1 MAHIHSRSPYFVNTS
16 DADLQS
22 ATLALYIYTGQ
33 QTVAR
38 PASPTY
44 TLTATAINNEVTFE
58 IGDLINDKIQ
68 FIYDGTYRTDAV
80 WVDYQVTQ
88 QLSSSTNV
96 ETMVQKFAVDGYN
109 YFSEGANYDTDRE
122 VLLSTD
128 YIRVLKGEDIEFP
141 INRNY
146 EDNGTTIGSVV
157 GRAANNNNTTN
168 VASVS
173 SSDLSGQV
181 IQYVNFPYNSS
192 TNKIVVRNSTFGVI
206 KEIPIIYEEECK
218 FDPYKLTFVNRYG
231 AMEDMWFFKRSD
243 RSLTVESQTYQ
254 NNQILSGGTYN
265 VREAQMRKYNVTS
278 KESMSLNTG
287 FLREEFNESFTQ
299 LMQSEKVW
307 ITLDNDF
314 VPVNIKDTDLSF
326 KTSLNDKLINYGIE
340 IEFAFNKM
348 NTVR

>member
-1 MAHIHSRSPYFVNTS
+1 MAHINSRSPYFVNTT

-68 FIYDGTYRTDAV
+68 FIYDGTYRSDAV

-109 YFSEGANYDTDRE
+109 YFSEGANYTTDRMP
-122 VLLSTD
+122 LLSVD
-128 YIRVLKGEDIEFP
+128 YIRVLKGEDFKFP
-141 INRNY
+141 VNRNF
-146 EDNGTTIGSVV
+146 DNGTDSTFNCILVRAG
-157 GRAANNNNTTN
+157 AANVDNTIT
-168 VASVS
+168 

-181 IQYVNFPYNSS
+181 IRHINMPYNDKNS
-192 TNKIVVRNSTFGVI
+192 VVRIQGDVSGVI

-218 FDPYKLTFVNRYG
+218 FDPYKLTFINRWGCYG
-231 AMEDMWFFKRSD
+231 RYVV
-243 RSLTVESQTYQ
+243 LQ
-254 NNQILSGGTYN
+254 
-265 VREAQMRKYNVTS
+265 
-278 KESMSLNTG
+278 
-287 FLREEFNESFTQ
+287 
-299 LMQSEKVW
+299 EK
-307 ITLDNDF
+307 
-314 VPVNIKDTDLSF
+314 
-326 KTSLNDKLINYGIE
+326 
-340 IEFAFNKM
+340 
-348 NTVR
+348 

>member
-1 MAHIHSRSPYFVNTS
+1 MAHINSRSPYFVNTS

-58 IGDLINDKIQ
+58 IGDLIKDKIQ
-68 FIYDGTYRTDAV
+68 FIYDGTYRSDAV

-109 YFSEGANYDTDRE
+109 YFSEGANYTTDRMP
-122 VLLSTD
+122 LLSVD
-128 YIRVLKGEDIEFP
+128 YIRVLKGEDFKFP
-141 INRNY
+141 VNRNF
-146 EDNGTTIGSVV
+146 DNGVDSTFNCILVRAG
-157 GRAANNNNTTN
+157 AANVDNTLT
-168 VASVS
+168 

-181 IQYVNFPYNSS
+181 IRHINMPYNDKNS
-192 TNKIVVRNSTFGVI
+192 VVRIQGDVSGVI
-206 KEIPIIYEEECK
+206 KEVPIIYEEECK
-218 FDPYKLTFVNRYG
+218 FDPYKLTFINRWG

-243 RSLTVESQTYQ
+243 KSLTVENQTYQ

-265 VREAQMRKYNVTS
+265 VREAQMKRYNVTS

-326 KTSLNDKLINYGIE
+326 KTSLNDKLINYGVE

>member
-16 DADLQS
+16 DAALES

-38 PASPTY
+38 PSTPTY

-68 FIYDGTYRTDAV
+68 FIYDGTYRTDADC
-80 WVDYQVTQ
+80 VDYQVTQ
-88 QLSSSTNV
+88 QLTGSTNT
-96 ETMVQKFAVDGYN
+96 EAMVQKFAVDGYN
-109 YFSEGANYDTDRE
+109 YFSEGANYYFDTKH
-122 VLLSTD
+122 LLSVD
-128 YIRVLKGEDIEFP
+128 AIRVLDGEDYKVA

-146 EDNGTTIGSVV
+146 ENNGVTINSVRTV
-157 GRAANNNNTTN
+157 KTNSNTN
-168 VASVS
+168 IYSVS

-181 IQYVNFPYNSS
+181 IHYYTIGYHVQNQSLRINLSDSS
-192 TNKIVVRNSTFGVI
+192 SV
-206 KEIPIIYEEECK
+206 EIPIIYESECK
-218 FDPYKLTFVNRYG
+218 FDPYKLTYINRYG

-243 RSLTVESQTYQ
+243 KSLTVESQTYQ

-287 FLREEFNESFTQ
+287 FLREDFNESFTQ

>member
-1 MAHIHSRSPYFVNTS
+1 MAHIHSRSPYFVNTT
-16 DADLQS
+16 DANLES
-22 ATLALYIYTGQ
+22 AQLALYIYTGQ
-33 QTVAR
+33 QTVDR
-38 PASPTY
+38 PSSPTY
-44 TLTATAINNEVTFE
+44 TLQSTAINNEVTFE
-58 IGDLINDKIQ
+58 IGQLINDKIQ

-88 QLSSSTNV
+88 QLNGSTNV
-96 ETMVQKFAVDGYN
+96 ETMVQKFSVDGYN
-109 YFSEGANYDTDRE
+109 YFSEGANYSVDKAFLTS
-122 VLLSTD
+122 VD
-128 YIRVLKGEDIEFP
+128 YIRALEGEDIE
-141 INRNY
+141 IGVNKNY
-146 EDNGTTIGSVV
+146 DNGGVTLSEVSTRRTGAGGVN
-157 GRAANNNNTTN
+157 AYT
-168 VASVS
+168 VA

-181 IQYVNFPYNSS
+181 IHYYTVSYNANNTDLRMTFSDGS
-192 TNKIVVRNSTFGVI
+192 IVDV
-206 KEIPIIYEEECK
+206 PITYEAECK
-218 FDPYKLTFVNRYG
+218 FDPYKLTYINRYG

-243 RSLTVESQTYQ
+243 KSLTVESQTYQ

-278 KESMSLNTG
+278 KETMSLNTG

-307 ITLDNDF
+307 ITLENDF
-314 VPVNIKDTDLSF
+314 VPVNIKDTDLAF

>member
-16 DADLQS
+16 DANLQS

-38 PASPTY
+38 PSTPTY

-88 QLSSSTNV
+88 QLTSSTNV
-96 ETMVQKFAVDGYN
+96 ETMVQKMAVDGYN
-109 YFSEGANYDTDRE
+109 YFSEGANYATDKE
-122 VLLSTD
+122 ALTSVD
-128 YIRVLKGEDIEFP
+128 YIRALNGEDIKIA

-146 EDNGTTIGSVV
+146 DNGGVTINNVRTMRASSGS
-157 GRAANNNNTTN
+157 N
-168 VASVS
+168 VYTVT

-181 IQYVNFPYNSS
+181 IYYYTIAANANNTALRVDLSDGTQ
-192 TNKIVVRNSTFGVI
+192 KL
-206 KEIPIIYEEECK
+206 IPIIYEDECK
-218 FDPYKLTFVNRYG
+218 FDPYKLTFINRYG

-243 RSLTVESQTYQ
+243 KSLTVENQTYQ

-265 VREAQMRKYNVTS
+265 VREAQMKRYNVTS
-278 KESMSLNTG
+278 KESMSLNSG
-287 FLREEFNESFTQ
+287 FLREDFNESFTQ

-314 VPVNIKDTDLSF
+314 VPVNIKDTDLAYKS
-326 KTSLNDKLINYGIE
+326 SLNDKLINYGIE

>member
-1 MAHIHSRSPYFVNTS
+1 MAHINSRSPYFVNTT

-58 IGDLINDKIQ
+58 IGDLIKDKIQ
-68 FIYDGTYRTDAV
+68 FIYDGTYRSDAV

-96 ETMVQKFAVDGYN
+96 ETMVQKMALDGYN
-109 YFSEGANYDTDRE
+109 YFSEGANYTTDK
-122 VLLSTD
+122 VFLHSVD
-128 YIRVLKGEDIEFP
+128 YIRALKGEDVEIA

-146 EDNGTTIGSVV
+146 DEGGLGIDSITTRRGNS
-157 GRAANNNNTTN
+157 GAAQYNNTT
-168 VASVS
+168 
-173 SSDLSGQV
+173 SDLSGQV
-181 IQYVNFPYNSS
+181 VYYYTIPYDD
-192 TNKIVVRNSTFGVI
+192 TNTGLRIRLTDNTKID
-206 KEIPIIYEEECK
+206 IPIIYEDECK
-218 FDPYKLTFVNRYG
+218 FDPYKLTFINRWG

-243 RSLTVESQTYQ
+243 RSLTVENQTYQ

-265 VREAQMRKYNVTS
+265 VREAQMKRYNITS

>member
-16 DADLQS
+16 DANLES

-38 PASPTY
+38 PSSPTY

-88 QLSSSTNV
+88 QLTGSTNV
-96 ETMVQKFAVDGYN
+96 ETMVQKMAVDGYN
-109 YFSEGANYDTDRE
+109 YFSEGANYDADKAA
-122 VLLSTD
+122 LISTD
-128 YIRVLKGEDIEFP
+128 YIRVLRGEDFKIA
-141 INRNY
+141 INRNFDDSGVAIDKVQTY
-146 EDNGTTIGSVV
+146 KLGQASIDLY
-157 GRAANNNNTTN
+157 TN
-168 VASVS
+168 S

-181 IQYVNFPYNSS
+181 VRYINVPYSNGEMDYFRVKLDDGK
-192 TNKIVVRNSTFGVI
+192 NRDYK
-206 KEIPIIYEEECK
+206 IIYEDECK
-218 FDPYKLTFVNRYG
+218 FDPYKITFINRYG

-243 RSLTVESQTYQ
+243 KSLNVESQTYQ

-299 LMQSEKVW
+299 IMQSEKVW

-314 VPVNIKDTDLSF
+314 VPVNIKDTDLSY